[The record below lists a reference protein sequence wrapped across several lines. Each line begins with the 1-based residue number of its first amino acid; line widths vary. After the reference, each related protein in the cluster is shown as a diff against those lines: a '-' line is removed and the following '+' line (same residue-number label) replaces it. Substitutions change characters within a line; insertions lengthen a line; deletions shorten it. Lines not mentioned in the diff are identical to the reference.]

1 MAGELE
7 EDLWC
12 AMFIVAAEVLL
23 FSNPFLF
30 GDQKSIAVLDLSKI
44 RQGQCLF
51 VIFQTVKHEQIVIL
65 CRVFFIRS

>member
-51 VIFQTVKHEQIVIL
+51 VIFQTVNHEQIVIL
-65 CRVFFIRS
+65 WRVFFIRS